1 MFAHAISLD
10 IDKSAHAGA
19 RHRSQETTKDAPKAA
34 EREELTA
41 QDQQELMEL
50 VRKFKQ
56 GWFLA
61 RRSILK
67 RVLKAHEFFKGNHFI
82 SFDPESFQWF
92 DALEAAFTDDDSRS
106 EDLNLYQFAT
116 NFYQMLAFAFVA
128 ALSSQ
133 VPKSRFLPDD
143 AEKEEDI
150 ATAKVSSTVQEIIER
165 KNEVKSLHKQALLEL
180 WLSGCYF
187 RHTRYVVDAERA
199 GTHREPEVS
208 VTAQQIMSGRHVCSK
223 CGASTEDPK
232 IGSSGDRAIGPS
244 AKPERLLRSSDGSR
258 SQQNQRRHSSDEPMA
273 RWPDGPMAGQSH
285 GPICNECGAEL
296 SPSDYFP
303 AESAEMPFI
312 SQYKD
317 VANGLVKQD
326 IYGPLHIDVH
336 PRAEELAQTP
346 ILNLETEVSVA
357 ALRAMYPEKW
367 EAIRDSGGGMS
378 PQNQEEK
385 LARALLYSEGG
396 SRSQFMNEQLPT
408 YSRTWIQSWAF
419 NEIDNKERAEKFRRL
434 FPDGCLLCNVG
445 DTFLEVRAAKLTEE
459 WSWCGTVKGKFGMF
473 PPAVGDAA
481 IPVQERVNDTCNIT
495 HEYMDRLA
503 GGVILADQELIGT
516 DSMNGKPIMP
526 GVLNPVKR
534 KKGTSAPLRD
544 QIVQIKAELDVQI
557 YSYTDKLVFWMQ
569 LLVGTPPQIFG
580 GSGDPHIETASGQSQ
595 QLSTAMGKLG
605 LFWDNTREESARA
618 AELAVNC
625 AAANMNDDWFD
636 VVTDS
641 SGQFRNQYVYM
652 DDMRG
657 SIHAYPETDQGFPM
671 THAEIKDFWEKLIEW
686 GSSGN
691 NPYANAM
698 LDEPANQE
706 QIAIW
711 TGVPGLVV
719 PGRNMRNKVLQI
731 IDRLRKEQPIVQQ
744 IGAQAG
750 PPFGENLKA
759 GSAVLGQTITMPS
772 IQVDPL
778 VDDIPVA
785 IQTLKEYL
793 QEHWELADDN
803 PPAWANLVA
812 YLKLCL
818 AFKQKE
824 EVKQATAQASG
835 SAHSR

>member
-1 MFAHAISLD
+1 MSTHVISLA

-19 RHRSQETTKDAPKAA
+19 RHRGQETTKDAPKTE

-61 RRSILK
+61 RRAILK

-208 VTAQQIMSGRHVCSK
+208 VTAQQIMPGRYVCGK
-223 CGASTEDPK
+223 CGETTEDKRLPELPK
-232 IGSSGDRAIGPS
+232 SGNRAI
-244 AKPERLLRSSDGSR
+244 EIQLRSS
-258 SQQNQRRHSSDEPMA
+258 SSITQL
-273 RWPDGPMAGQSH
+273 PDYGNYQS
-285 GPICNECGAEL
+285 PLCRCGAEL

-303 AESAEMPFI
+303 SESAEMPTI

-385 LARALLYSEGG
+385 LARSLLYSEGG

-419 NEIDNKERAEKFRRL
+419 NEIDNKERAEKFKRL
-434 FPDGCLLCNVG
+434 FPDGCLLANVG
-445 DTFLEVRAAKLTEE
+445 ETFLEARAAKLTEE
-459 WSWCGTVKGKFGMF
+459 WSWCGTVNGKFGTF

-481 IPVQERVNDTCNIT
+481 IPVQERINDTCNIT

-516 DSMNGKPIMP
+516 DEMNGKPIMP

-544 QIVQIKAELDVQI
+544 QIVQIKAELDIQI

-605 LFWDNTREESARA
+605 LFWDNAREESARA

-625 AAANMNDDWFD
+625 ASANMNDDWFD

-686 GSSGN
+686 GSSGK

-744 IGAQAG
+744 VPGAQAG
-750 PPFGENLKA
+750 VPVPQ
-759 GSAVLGQTITMPS
+759 VITMPS

-793 QEHWELADDN
+793 QEHWELADDH

-818 AFKQKE
+818 AFQQKSS
-824 EVKQATAQASG
+824 QQSAISG
-835 SAHSR
+835 QPQQEANGK

>member
-1 MFAHAISLD
+1 MQKSTVSGAH
-10 IDKSAHAGA
+10 
-19 RHRSQETTKDAPKAA
+19 HRSQETTKDAPKTA

-41 QDQQELMEL
+41 LDQQELMEL

-208 VTAQQIMSGRHVCSK
+208 VAARQIMPGRYVCGK
-223 CGASTEDPK
+223 CGASTLSEVPNSRRSLPGVRDRYLYDALKGDAFQDGRDPSRLFG
-232 IGSSGDRAIGPS
+232 ISE
-244 AKPERLLRSSDGSR
+244 ER
-258 SQQNQRRHSSDEPMA
+258 
-273 RWPDGPMAGQSH
+273 
-285 GPICNECGAEL
+285 CNGCGADL

-303 AESAEMPFI
+303 AESAEMPLI
-312 SQYKD
+312 SQYKE

-419 NEIDNKERAEKFRRL
+419 NEIDNKERAEKFKRL
-434 FPDGCLLCNVG
+434 FPDGCLLANVG
-445 DTFLEVRAAKLTEE
+445 ETFLEARAARLTEE
-459 WSWCGTVKGKFGMF
+459 WSWCGTVNGKFGMF

-481 IPVQERVNDTCNIT
+481 IPVQERINDTSNIT

-503 GGVILADQELIGT
+503 GGIILADQELIGT
-516 DSMNGKPIMP
+516 DEINGKSLMP

-534 KKGTSAPLRD
+534 KKGTAVPLRD

-605 LFWDNTREESARA
+605 LFWDNAREESARA

-636 VVTDS
+636 VITDT
-641 SGQFRNQYVYM
+641 SGQFRNHYVYM

-686 GSSGN
+686 GSSGK

-744 IGAQAG
+744 VPGAQVG
-750 PPFGENLKA
+750 VPVPQL
-759 GSAVLGQTITMPS
+759 TMPS

-818 AFKQKE
+818 AFQQKQE
-824 EVKQATAQASG
+824 AKQAAQMATAQPGVESEKVG
-835 SAHSR
+835 RS

>member
-1 MFAHAISLD
+1 MFTHAISLD
-10 IDKSAHAGA
+10 LDKSAHSGV
-19 RHRSQETTKDAPKAA
+19 RHRGQETTKDAPKTA

-41 QDQQELMEL
+41 QDQQEIMEL

-61 RRSILK
+61 RRSLLK

-208 VTAQQIMSGRHVCSK
+208 VTARQIMPGRYVCSK
-223 CGASTEDPK
+223 CGETSTSEVPTGGRDPYKYEGPKVNSFED
-232 IGSSGDRAIGPS
+232 DRGPS
-244 AKPERLLRSSDGSR
+244 PRQTAPGIRDIRK
-258 SQQNQRRHSSDEPMA
+258 N
-273 RWPDGPMAGQSH
+273 
-285 GPICNECGAEL
+285 CFNCGAEL

-303 AESAEMPFI
+303 AESAEMPLI
-312 SQYKD
+312 NRYKD

-419 NEIDNKERAEKFRRL
+419 NEIDNKERAEKFKRL
-434 FPDGCLLCNVG
+434 FPDGCLLANVG
-445 DTFLEVRAAKLTEE
+445 ETFLEARAAKLTEE
-459 WSWCGTVKGKFGMF
+459 WSWCGTVNGKFGMF

-503 GGVILADQELIGT
+503 AGVILADQELIGT
-516 DSMNGKPIMP
+516 DEMNGKPLVP
-526 GVLNPVKR
+526 DVLNPVKR

-636 VVTDS
+636 VVTNS

-686 GSSGN
+686 GSSGK

-744 IGAQAG
+744 VGAQAG
-750 PPFGENLKA
+750 DP
-759 GSAVLGQTITMPS
+759 AVLGQAITMPS

-818 AFKQKE
+818 AFQQKQE
-824 EVKQATAQASG
+824 AKQAAAQAAG
-835 SAHSR
+835 DVHR

>member
-1 MFAHAISLD
+1 MSTHAISID
-10 IDKSAHAGA
+10 VDKSAHITPG
-19 RHRSQETTKDAPKAA
+19 RREHETTKDSPKTA
-34 EREELTA
+34 EPEELTA

-82 SFDPESFQWF
+82 SFDPENFQWF
-92 DALEAAFTDDDSRS
+92 DALEAAFTHDDSRS
-106 EDLNLYQFAT
+106 EDLNLYQFVT

-133 VPKSRFLPDD
+133 VPKSRFLPDN
-143 AEKEEDI
+143 AEKEADI

-165 KNEVKSLHKQALLEL
+165 KNEVKSLHKHALLEL

-187 RHTRYVVDAERA
+187 RHTRYVVDADKA
-199 GTHREPEVS
+199 GKHREAEVS
-208 VTAQQIMSGRHVCSK
+208 VATRQIMPGRYVCGR
-223 CGASTEDPK
+223 CGATTPSEIPTEGRDPYQLRYRSPLAPRG
-232 IGSSGDRAIGPS
+232 GSGPS
-244 AKPERLLRSSDGSR
+244 PGLESR
-258 SQQNQRRHSSDEPMA
+258 DSGFQKDQCR
-273 RWPDGPMAGQSH
+273 
-285 GPICNECGAEL
+285 CGAPL
-296 SPSDYFP
+296 APSDYFP
-303 AESAEMPFI
+303 AEAAEIPVLSTF
-312 SQYKD
+312 KD

-357 ALRAMYPEKW
+357 TLRAMYPEKW
-367 EAIRDSGGGMS
+367 EALRDSSGGMS

-419 NEIDNKERAEKFRRL
+419 NEIDSKERAEKFKKL
-434 FPDGCLLCNVG
+434 FPDGCLLANVG
-445 DTFLEVRAAKLTEE
+445 ETFLEARGARLTEE
-459 WSWCGTVKGKFGMF
+459 WSWCGTVNGKFGMF

-481 IPVQERVNDTCNIT
+481 IPVQERINDTANIM

-503 GGVILADQELIGT
+503 GGIILADQELIGT
-516 DSMNGKPIMP
+516 DSMNGKPVMP

-534 KKGTSAPLRD
+534 KKGTAVPLRD
-544 QIVQIKAELDVQI
+544 QIVQIKAELDAQI

-657 SIHAYPETDQGFPM
+657 SMHAYPETDQGFPM

-686 GSSGN
+686 GSSGK

-744 IGAQAG
+744 VPGAQAG
-750 PPFGENLKA
+750 VPVP
-759 GSAVLGQTITMPS
+759 QMITMPS

-803 PPAWANLVA
+803 PPAWANLVS

-818 AFKQKE
+818 AFQQKST
-824 EVKQATAQASG
+824 QQ
-835 SAHSR
+835 SAVSRGKRQINDK